1 MGIKKQ
7 IEATL
12 QCLIGHPFW
21 GAGRV
26 GNLLTF
32 QFGPHYVKTNRH
44 GKSSEVGTYALHEIG
59 RASCWERV

>member
-1 MGIKKQ
+1 MSIKNQ

-12 QCLIGHPFW
+12 QCLIGQPFW

-32 QFGPHYVKTNRH
+32 QFGSRSVAVY
-44 GKSSEVGTYALHEIG
+44 
-59 RASCWERV
+59 